1 MNTGLTLLAL
11 VAMTPD
17 DYEQSHS
24 DSRSSH
30 QALTQAVVWELLL
43 TDTFL
48 VNCLL
53 LRRIKMLYPGG
64 SG

>member
-24 DSRSSH
+24 DSCSSH

-53 LRRIKMLYPGG
+53 LRG
-64 SG
+64 